1 MSATG
6 VARRMSEAA
15 RFAAPLVAVV
25 LLAVAAGCSTG
36 RNAVDQQAAGQNRYV
51 AGTGSGASA
60 VIPERN
66 RGPAPNVS
74 GTLLDGRRFQ
84 LSSLAGDV
92 VVLNF
97 WGSWCAPCRA
107 EAPELMAVYNATRA
121 SGVRFVGVN
130 IKDERQLAEAF
141 ERTKG
146 VSYPSIFDPDGRV
159 ALQLKNYPPNA
170 IPSTVVIDRK
180 GRVAAEFLHAL
191 LRQDLLPVVRS
202 IAREK
207 G

>member
-1 MSATG
+1 
-6 VARRMSEAA
+6 
-15 RFAAPLVAVV
+15 
-25 LLAVAAGCSTG
+25 
-36 RNAVDQQAAGQNRYV
+36 
-51 AGTGSGASA
+51 
-60 VIPERN
+60 
-66 RGPAPNVS
+66 
-74 GTLLDGRRFQ
+74 LLDGRRFQ

>member
-1 MSATG
+1 M
-6 VARRMSEAA
+6 
-15 RFAAPLVAVV
+15 
-25 LLAVAAGCSTG
+25 
-36 RNAVDQQAAGQNRYV
+36 
-51 AGTGSGASA
+51 
-60 VIPERN
+60 
-66 RGPAPNVS
+66 
-74 GTLLDGRRFQ
+74 LDGRRFQ

>member
-1 MSATG
+1 
-6 VARRMSEAA
+6 
-15 RFAAPLVAVV
+15 
-25 LLAVAAGCSTG
+25 
-36 RNAVDQQAAGQNRYV
+36 
-51 AGTGSGASA
+51 
-60 VIPERN
+60 
-66 RGPAPNVS
+66 
-74 GTLLDGRRFQ
+74 
-84 LSSLAGDV
+84 
-92 VVLNF
+92 
-97 WGSWCAPCRA
+97 
-107 EAPELMAVYNATRA
+107 MAVYNATRA